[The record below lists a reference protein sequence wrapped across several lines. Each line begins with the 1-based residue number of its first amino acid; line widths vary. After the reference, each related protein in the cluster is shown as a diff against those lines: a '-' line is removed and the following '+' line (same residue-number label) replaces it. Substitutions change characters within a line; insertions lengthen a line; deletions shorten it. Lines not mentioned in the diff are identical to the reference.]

1 MGERLYEYEEITDL
15 KDMLEK
21 SGKEYGNKIAYKL
34 KVEKNK
40 YKTYTHNEVRQMIN
54 SLGTKLLDMGLK
66 GKRMAVIGEN
76 RYEWEIA
83 YLAIVCGVG
92 IVVPLDRSLPENE
105 LEKLI
110 ERSRSRSNILYK
122 KI

>member
-21 SGKEYGNKIAYKL
+21 SGKKYGDKIAYKI
-34 KVEKNK
+34 KIEKNK
-40 YKTYTHNEVRQMIN
+40 YKTFTHNKVRQMIN
-54 SLGTKLLDMGLK
+54 ALGTRLIEMGLK
-66 GKRMAVIGEN
+66 GKKIAVIGEN

-110 ERSRSRSNILYK
+110 ERSRSRSNIFLK
-122 KI
+122 

>member
-21 SGKEYGNKIAYKL
+21 SGKKYGDKIAYKI
-34 KVEKNK
+34 KIEKNK
-40 YKTYTHNEVRQMIN
+40 YKTFTHSKVRQMIN
-54 SLGTKLLDMGLK
+54 ALGTRLIEMGLK
-66 GKRMAVIGEN
+66 NKKIAVIGEN

-110 ERSRSRSNILYK
+110 ERSRSRSNLFLK
-122 KI
+122 